1 MRKKSY
7 ECGWLGCKRKCR
19 SEKGLMEHK
28 IKAHGFFKPIMQ
40 YGKTGMPGQRIIP
53 PVPKYPNTKRI
64 KEQI

>member
-53 PVPKYPNTKRI
+53 P
-64 KEQI
+64 